1 MPVVSLRARLLLAMV
16 AGIVAGVAV
25 ASADG
30 TRIGALS
37 GLDALNFCFLVGAW
51 LSIWPMGPEET
62 ERHAKQQ
69 DPALAMRDLLLTG
82 AALASL
88 AAVAFMLAGAAKV
101 GGTEQVVRLVLGVGS
116 VALSW
121 ATVHTL
127 FTLRYARIY
136 YKGTVGGV
144 DFNQHAKP
152 SYAEFAYLSFT
163 VGMTFQ
169 VSDTPIKTGE
179 MRRAIL
185 RHALLAYLFGVGI
198 IATTINLIATV
209 TGS

>member
-1 MPVVSLRARLLLAMV
+1 MSLRLRLLFAVIVGVV
-16 AGIVAGVAV
+16 AGIAC

-30 TRIGALS
+30 ARIGALS

-51 LSIWPMGPEET
+51 LTIWPMGPEET
-62 ERHAKQQ
+62 ELHAKQQ
-69 DPALAMRDLLLTG
+69 DPALALRDLMLTG

-88 AAVAFMLAGAAKV
+88 AAVAFVLAGAAKV

-121 ATVHTL
+121 GTVHTL

-144 DFNQHAKP
+144 EFNQRLRP
-152 SYAEFAYLSFT
+152 SYAEFAYLAFT

-169 VSDTPIKTGE
+169 VSDTAIKTGE
-179 MRRAIL
+179 MRRAVL

-209 TGS
+209 TSS

>member
-1 MPVVSLRARLLLAMV
+1 MSRVSLRIRLLFAV
-16 AGIVAGVAV
+16 AVGIAAGVGA
-25 ASADG
+25 ASLDG
-30 TRIGALS
+30 SRIGALS
-37 GLDALNFCFLVGAW
+37 GIDALNFCFLVGSW
-51 LSIWPMGPEET
+51 LTIWPMGPEET

-69 DPALAMRDLLLTG
+69 DPALALRDLMLTG

-88 AAVAFMLAGAAKV
+88 AAVAFVLAGAAKV

-144 DFNQHAKP
+144 DFNQRLRP

-169 VSDTPIKTGE
+169 VSDTDITTGE

-185 RHALLAYLFGVGI
+185 RHALLAFTLGVGI
-198 IATTINLIATV
+198 IATTINLIATI
-209 TGS
+209 TSS